1 MEALDL
7 PGLKLACCAECAHL
21 DRRGDETRH
30 LTTHVWISRTQPLHR
45 HNYQAFSFSQPC
57 LAWTG
62 SSFEV
67 IMMLSAT
74 R

>member
-30 LTTHVWISRTQPLHR
+30 LTTHVWISHALSHFIATIIKRSHFLK
-45 HNYQAFSFSQPC
+45 
-57 LAWTG
+57 LAWKG
-62 SSFEV
+62 SPV
-67 IMMLSAT
+67 
-74 R
+74 